1 MNRTREP
8 RPFPN
13 AAQRGCPP
21 HPSREHIAD
30 CLPCARDAK
39 SRGTGWDIVIAVS
52 IAALSFGFLAGYAVQ
67 ALGWW

>member
-1 MNRTREP
+1 MDRTHEP
-8 RPFPN
+8 RQFPS

-21 HPSREHIAD
+21 VPSPEHVAG
-30 CLPCARDAK
+30 CLPCAREVK
-39 SRGTGWDIVIAVS
+39 SRETGWDVVIAVS